1 LKLSN
6 AAASLILVL
15 VLFGLAIYVLV
26 APPAGY
32 EDNFVH
38 RLVLPLL
45 LVATAL
51 GVLENLRTRSHIN
64 QLIGALRGMMKKAGT
79 PASPQVKGE
88 AIEILLASLRSDR
101 PTVRK
106 TAAVQLRNLTGQEL
120 GEDAEAWERWWAGH
134 RDEYRPPGS

>member
-1 LKLSN
+1 MKLSN
-6 AAASLILVL
+6 TAASLVLVL

-26 APPAGY
+26 APPPGF

-45 LVATAL
+45 LVAAAL
-51 GVLENLRTRSHIN
+51 GVLENLRTRAHIG

-79 PASPQVKGE
+79 PATPQIKAE
-88 AIEILLASLRSDR
+88 AIEILLTSLRSDR

-120 GEDAEAWERWWAGH
+120 GEDVEAWDRWWAAH
-134 RDEYRPPGS
+134 REDYRAKDA